1 MHVFFGF
8 LFLFSGMVSGQAD
21 HLVFSEV
28 VLTPSDGEYVE
39 ITNPTAND
47 IDMSDYY
54 LTDAT
59 DGSGNA
65 YYNLPAGSSYWSGS
79 SFDFICRFPSGYSLA
94 AGSSIKVS
102 LRDNDSFI
110 STYGNSPDLSL
121 NEDLLDAVNGSS
133 TKGNASAPKLDN
145 ASETLVLFYWD
156 GTSATIKDV
165 DYLLWGG
172 NTYGIDKSAVTGY
185 QSDTPVSSQSFM
197 SVHTTNEKLIRAE
210 SAGEGSESQSGGNGI
225 TDHDETSEPLSDTW
239 VTASLISS
247 KPNITGLSLTPAS
260 PTTEDLLVFEVTVT
274 DDEAVVAVN
283 LKYEFQSENVSVSMS
298 ESSSSIYRAQ
308 IGPLGV
314 AGSLIYS
321 VVAEDISGLK
331 DSTSKLAI
339 TISEPPEL
347 LTISRL
353 LNDFDSYVEQ
363 LVEINGVVTIPGGIL
378 RTDRIQVF
386 IQDESG
392 MGILLESPESGESL
406 NRGDSILVN
415 GTLSA
420 YEGTYGDL
428 QPQLSG
434 STYSLLKQNAEIPI
448 VIFESINN
456 FNETIEVMYSDESF
470 EIIKHM
476 NTYVKFYGKIISRDD
491 NLGGGTNITLQDQ
504 EGAFTTVRIWNST
517 NILFDEGDSLINYDL
532 HSLLDIGNNIEVAGI
547 AGQYRGD
554 SQIQPAYATD
564 IVEKLEGQTGNFDAN
579 ISVAPYP
586 FVPQLGEVIKYSYSF
601 PSNARIK
608 LRVFDTAG
616 RLITTLYDEYR
627 GISFKKEREIWNGR
641 DNLNRIV
648 PSGVYLIH
656 LDVFDTVTG
665 KNYQKIAP
673 VVIAGFKN

>member
-225 TDHDETSEPLSDTW
+225 TGHDETSEPLSDTW
-239 VTASLISS
+239 VMASLISS
-247 KPNITGLSLTPAS
+247 KPDITGLSLSPGF
-260 PTTEDLLVFEVTVT
+260 PTTEDVLSFDVTVT
-274 DDEAVVAVN
+274 DDEAVASVN
-283 LKYEFQSENVSVSMS
+283 LKYEFQSENVSVPMS
-298 ESSSSIYRAQ
+298 ETSPSVYTAQ

-314 AGSLIYS
+314 SGLLIYS
-321 VVAEDISGLK
+321 VIAEDISGLK
-331 DSTSKLAI
+331 DSTSKVGI
-339 TISEPPEL
+339 SISEPPEDMTIASL
-347 LTISRL
+347 LDNLDSFIGQTI
-353 LNDFDSYVEQ
+353 
-363 LVEINGVVTIPGGIL
+363 EIDGVVTVPAGRL
-378 RTDRIQVF
+378 RTNF
-386 IQDESG
+386 TEAFLQDESG
-392 MGILLESPESGESL
+392 RGIILYNSQLDTSFT
-406 NRGDSILVN
+406 RGDSVLVVAEVDDFD
-415 GTLSA
+415 GKPELI
-420 YEGTYGDL
+420 
-428 QPQLSG
+428 
-434 STYSLLKQNAEIPI
+434 YSSITVLKQNASVPVEEI
-448 VIFESINN
+448 SISE
-456 FNETIEVMYSDESF
+456 FN
-470 EIIKHM
+470 
-476 NTYVKFYGKIISRDD
+476 
-491 NLGGGTNITLQDQ
+491 TLRYCYTFVQ
-504 EGAFTTVRIWNST
+504 IW
-517 NILFDEGDSLINYDL
+517 
-532 HSLLDIGNNIEVAGI
+532 
-547 AGQYRGD
+547 
-554 SQIQPAYATD
+554 
-564 IVEKLEGQTGNFDAN
+564 
-579 ISVAPYP
+579 
-586 FVPQLGEVIKYSYSF
+586 
-601 PSNARIK
+601 
-608 LRVFDTAG
+608 
-616 RLITTLYDEYR
+616 
-627 GISFKKEREIWNGR
+627 
-641 DNLNRIV
+641 
-648 PSGVYLIH
+648 
-656 LDVFDTVTG
+656 
-665 KNYQKIAP
+665 
-673 VVIAGFKN
+673 